1 MRKFRS
7 EYSKKTLFSIITIS
21 YNEIK
26 NIEKTIKSVANQK
39 YKNIEYI
46 VIDGDSID
54 GTKDKIIEYKNVIDI
69 FISEKDAGIYDAMN
83 KGIKLASGDA
93 IILLNSGDTFDPN
106 YLSYIASELTCEEIK
121 STISYSDYVINFS
134 EIDLLIKKKSALK
147 TYKMGICHQ
156 TMVVGSQIYR
166 ELGEY
171 NLEYKIGSDYDFYL
185 RALLSK
191 RNIFRYH
198 NIISVEYKHGGIS
211 SINKVLSL
219 IESNKIN
226 VKYFNK
232 YQYQRYIFITYYY
245 WQLISLVY
253 AKNLIIKFFG
263 NEIFNKIRLIKKKI
277 LS

>member
-7 EYSKKTLFSIITIS
+7 EYSKETLFSIITVS

-46 VIDGDSID
+46 IIDGNSID

-93 IILLNSGDTFDPN
+93 IVLLNSGDTLDPN
-106 YLSYIASELTCEEIK
+106 YLSYIASELTCEEIQ
-121 STISYSDYVINFS
+121 STISYSDYVIKFS
-134 EIDLLIKKKSALK
+134 EIDLLIKKKSVLK

-156 TMVVGSQIYR
+156 TMVVGSKIYK

-185 RALLSK
+185 RALFSK
-191 RNIFRYH
+191 RSIFKYH
-198 NIISVEYKHGGIS
+198 NFISVEYKHGGIS
-211 SINKVLSL
+211 SVNKVLSL

-226 VKYFNK
+226 AKYFNK
-232 YQYQRYIFITYYY
+232 YQYQRYIFIAYYY

-263 NEIFNKIRLIKKKI
+263 YEIFNKIRLIKKKI
-277 LS
+277 FS